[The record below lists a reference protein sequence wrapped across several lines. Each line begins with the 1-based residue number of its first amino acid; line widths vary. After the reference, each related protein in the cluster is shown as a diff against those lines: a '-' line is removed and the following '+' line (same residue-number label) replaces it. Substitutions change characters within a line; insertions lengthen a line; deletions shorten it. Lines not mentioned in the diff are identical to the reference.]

1 MFRFI
6 DKDIYGADTIYT
18 FEILTP
24 EYDVIG
30 KVMILISPTRHDAG
44 VVFNRN
50 KIGPVEAYEYLE
62 TLRELL
68 DADLIQIDE
77 PHSRIY
83 ISEITYEDPK
93 YLF

>member
-6 DKDIYGADTIYT
+6 DKDIYGSDTIYT
-18 FEILTP
+18 YEILTP

-44 VVFNRN
+44 IVFNRN
-50 KIGPVEAYEYLE
+50 KVGPADVYEYLE
-62 TLRELL
+62 DLRELL

-77 PHSRIY
+77 PHNKII

>member
-6 DKDIYGADTIYT
+6 DKDVYGADTIYT
-18 FEILTP
+18 YEILTS

-30 KVMILISPTRHDAG
+30 KVMILISSTRHDAG

-50 KIGPVEAYEYLE
+50 KVGPTDVYEYLE
-62 TLRELL
+62 DLRELL

-77 PHSRIY
+77 PHNRII